1 MKKILVITA
10 IALFSVM
17 AFSPVAF
24 ASSHSSST
32 GSTSTDYTVYP
43 MSYAVQ
49 VSPDTV
55 IPAAVPL
62 CKTSGGLY
70 LVCYTPTFIRTAYN
84 YPTNLDGTGQT
95 IVIVD
100 AFGSPTIQNDLASFD
115 SLFGIPAP
123 PSFTILCPTGGCPA
137 FSPNNS
143 HDPVGWAFETSLD
156 VEYAHAMAPGANIVL
171 AVAST
176 NSGNAINTI
185 EAQAIS
191 LYPGSIMSQSFGT
204 PEFLI
209 NGNSA
214 QLAQAQGNYAT
225 AQAEGITVFASA
237 GDWGATNCFSASA
250 SCVSFANAAFPAS
263 SPLNTAVGGTQGYP
277 YLDPTT
283 PASCPKNKV
292 CNIGL
297 ATVHG
302 PCTSSRPALGTPQC
316 TPVGYGGEQVWNE
329 PFFGFGA
336 CTGGAPSLFFGA
348 PSYQQGLSYTDTS
361 GTTSTVTMRTT
372 ADVSYNAAINGG
384 VLVFTSF
391 LGANIIF
398 IVGGTSAGSPQ
409 WAAIGALANQAAGH
423 SLGFLNNAIYKI
435 AHGPNYSKDFHDI
448 TIGNDQETG
457 TPVGFNAVTG
467 WDPASGWGTPNVANL
482 IPDLVANA

>member
-143 HDPVGWAFETSLD
+143 HGPVGWAFETSLD

-214 QLAQAQGNYAT
+214 QLAQTQSNY
-225 AQAEGITVFASA
+225 
-237 GDWGATNCFSASA
+237 
-250 SCVSFANAAFPAS
+250 
-263 SPLNTAVGGTQGYP
+263 
-277 YLDPTT
+277 
-283 PASCPKNKV
+283 ASCPKNKV

-297 ATVHG
+297 AKVHG

-336 CTGGAPSLFFGA
+336 CTGGAPSLIFGA

-361 GTTSTVTMRTT
+361 GTISTVTMRTT

-398 IVGGTSAGSPQ
+398 IVG
-409 WAAIGALANQAAGH
+409 
-423 SLGFLNNAIYKI
+423 
-435 AHGPNYSKDFHDI
+435 
-448 TIGNDQETG
+448 
-457 TPVGFNAVTG
+457 
-467 WDPASGWGTPNVANL
+467 
-482 IPDLVANA
+482 